1 MVSTLVAQIAD
12 PCKLA
17 PAGLNGR
24 ISGGSGPLSNR
35 YAKWVGNP
43 TFDPWASLGLGR
55 WAMAAQL
62 ERYTNTWLFQKRSA

>member
-1 MVSTLVAQIAD
+1 MVSTLVAPIAD

-17 PAGLNGR
+17 PAGQNGL
-24 ISGGSGPLSNR
+24 ISWGSRPLSNR
-35 YAKWVGNP
+35 YATWVGNP
-43 TFDPWASLGLGR
+43 IFGPQASLGLGR